1 MIKNIFFNIAFLFLA
16 AVFFYSCAK
25 EDELVTTSNFHSPFT
40 GSYQFRF
47 NIGLTGNGILV
58 VDNEGNFQM
67 PITISGVTSPL
78 VAKGIVLNSGII
90 TGNFYADTTSIGTLQ
105 GQLLNPYSSAGSSDI
120 QGNFG
125 YWVAVYI
132 Y

>member
-1 MIKNIFFNIAFLFLA
+1 MKSIVFKISFVFFA

-47 NIGLTGNGILV
+47 NVGLSGNGILV
-58 VDNEGNFQM
+58 VDNEGNFKM
-67 PITISGVTSPL
+67 PITISGISSSL
-78 VAKGIVLNSGII
+78 IAKGVVLNSGVI
-90 TGNFYADTTSIGTLQ
+90 TGNFYADTSSIGTLQ